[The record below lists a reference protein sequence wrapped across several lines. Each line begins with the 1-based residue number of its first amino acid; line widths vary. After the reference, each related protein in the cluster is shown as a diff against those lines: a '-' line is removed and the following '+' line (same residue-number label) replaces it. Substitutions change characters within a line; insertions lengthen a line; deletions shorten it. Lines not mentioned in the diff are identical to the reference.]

1 MGKAAGQ
8 DGWNIQVKV
17 SPTQVHVVIVHP
29 VTQPHLIKMLRDVG
43 SGREAELLHPLQ
55 QALVPLAARHPQKV
69 PRRLRQLEDVADVD
83 DVPEL
88 EVELRREAARQ
99 GFLVDDLGEADLVP
113 SKVVVLVEE
122 LGRQFVV
129 YQRAAGEKP
138 DKDLLDII
146 RLANDHDSISEAICL
161 AKIVTIS
168 HLLQYL

>member
-1 MGKAAGQ
+1 
-8 DGWNIQVKV
+8 
-17 SPTQVHVVIVHP
+17 
-29 VTQPHLIKMLRDVG
+29 MLRAVG
-43 SGREAELLHPLQ
+43 GWREAELLHPLE
-55 QALVPLAARHPQKV
+55 QALAPLAARHPQKV
-69 PRRLRQLEDVADVD
+69 PRRLGRLEDVADVD
-83 DVPEL
+83 HVPEL
-88 EVELRREAARQ
+88 EVEMRGEAARQ
-99 GFLVDDLGEADLVP
+99 GLLLDDLGEADLVP
-113 SKVVVLVEE
+113 AKVVVLVEE